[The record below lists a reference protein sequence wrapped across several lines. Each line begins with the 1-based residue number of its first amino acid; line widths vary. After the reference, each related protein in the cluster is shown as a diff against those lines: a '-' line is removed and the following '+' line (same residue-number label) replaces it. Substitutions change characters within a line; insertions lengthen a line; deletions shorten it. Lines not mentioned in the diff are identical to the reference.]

1 MMNHACVPNTRHGYD
16 ERQKMTVRA
25 TVVIPAGAEITNTY
39 TSLLWGSPARR
50 RHLGITK
57 HFLCTCPRC
66 SDPQER
72 GSRLAA
78 LKCLTKTC
86 KGSMFPLQPLEAG
99 SEWQCELCGR
109 QMTGRQASLTQA
121 TLGRLL
127 SVVDGRNAAQM
138 ERFLSEHHHVM
149 PSTNQILV
157 EVKCNLIRCYGHTKG
172 YSWTDVTLQ
181 QLELKKRLCR
191 EMLQLLET
199 LGAGQ
204 CRMRGLLLYELHCTL
219 MELRQR
225 RLENLGSKNTCGAEL
240 RDLGREALDLVE
252 EAVEILGDDI
262 TAPLDIQNRL
272 RMCREAVTGI

>member
-1 MMNHACVPNTRHGYD
+1 MEFQRPSVSELYFIKSVLYRL
-16 ERQKMTVRA
+16 VR
-25 TVVIPAGAEITNTY
+25 
-39 TSLLWGSPARR
+39 
-50 RHLGITK
+50 TK
-57 HFLCTCPRC
+57 LSILKFRLV
-66 SDPQER
+66 DLQER

-172 YSWTDVTLQ
+172 YSWTGEFKVKLTGRAFDPLLQ
-181 QLELKKRLCR
+181 RARVEVSPRNFWLKEIKK
-191 EMLQLLET
+191 QK
-199 LGAGQ
+199 
-204 CRMRGLLLYELHCTL
+204 
-219 MELRQR
+219 
-225 RLENLGSKNTCGAEL
+225 NL
-240 RDLGREALDLVE
+240 
-252 EAVEILGDDI
+252 
-262 TAPLDIQNRL
+262 
-272 RMCREAVTGI
+272 